1 MSPTIEAFKKDIY
14 EAINAHR
21 DAAVEARDKYHHTK
35 SLEEEKQA
43 EGWELLRVL
52 EQNEQRAFDAILF
65 LLVQL
70 CNELDK
76 EPT

>member
-1 MSPTIEAFKKDIY
+1 MSPTIEALKKDIY
-14 EAINAHR
+14 DALNTHRAAI
-21 DAAVEARDKYHHTK
+21 VEARDKYHHTK

-43 EGWELLRVL
+43 EGWEMLQVL
-52 EQNEQRAFDAILF
+52 NQQEQRAFDAILF